1 MAFLSLVALLVAFGA
16 LSKAGRLGGELKI
29 LRREVD
35 WLRSDRI
42 RRSGREDAG
51 DAVREVALDAPVPEP
66 EPVDPATPGLGPF
79 SDLVW
84 AELRWRAP
92 PGSSAPFKTG
102 PGIPPPEP
110 PSEEGPDAE
119 GAVTQEAVPEEKARE
134 EPVAVARDWR
144 LGKKPTPTIGSIPQP
159 TVDQKKGAAAD
170 LEARIGGTWLLRIG
184 LVSLAIALA
193 LFASSV
199 VPDLSPGAKVALAY
213 AGALAFFGIGKFF
226 AARLEKFARPVMAG
240 GLAFGFFVAFAA
252 HFVPAMQVVSLPV
265 SIVWMVVSMITV
277 LIAAE
282 RWQSQP
288 TAGLAILLGQ
298 ISAFVSAGDAGAYSL
313 VMIGLLAL
321 TAVILLLRHRWVA
334 LGVFAVA
341 ASYGSHLLWIFAE
354 RDPIP
359 GDQGFW
365 INFAFLT
372 SYYVVFLIADVLWWR
387 RNHQHQGETLTP
399 AQVRSARQLGPT
411 NLVLYVAVTTF
422 VFVVTGAGIETIEWF
437 FLTLGVVQGGLA
449 WFYWDVNHRDF
460 VYYPAFGTVLWTLG
474 LFATFDA
481 LALNLVLSSQALL
494 MLIAAH
500 RTRLWI
506 FHALAQAAMFVAF
519 IHYLL
524 YPSPS
529 PVTLAFFLGGLGVAS
544 VYLLKASLE
553 EIWYTEGSPSE
564 WFGGEGTDDVD
575 KGLAGAFTSFF
586 APLASKLAPLHGVLG
601 GFVVVREAA
610 QYLDLGTSMA
620 LFLSTVALLMVAT
633 ALVRGRVALLYAV
646 TVIAASVLY
655 FAQVITGGLAT
666 LLLLGGLVTSALIL
680 VHFTADR
687 FSDSAARQAAWQAH
701 LVVAFVLMAGLY
713 GTLLGGRRVSGR
725 PRLVGVAGATAG
737 IPGARRRGRSAHDG
751 WGASRGAG
759 DLPDCHHG
767 HVLAG
772 FRARNRPHRPG
783 RRRGNRRTDLGG
795 RLGHPHP
802 RGRGPSQEPRPVH
815 RGLCSAS
822 RRVLLLPRRTTR
834 GGRPLLLPVGR
845 IVCAL

>member
-79 SDLVW
+79 SDLVG

-119 GAVTQEAVPEEKARE
+119 GAVTQEAVPEEKAQE

-288 TAGLAILLGQ
+288 TAGLAIILGQ

-359 GDQGFW
+359 GIKGSGPTGELFSNLLLCLRLSGRRYAVDHFGYTKRTGRCGRDWPHDGRLDVRLRVVQHRPTWGAKHAGQWAATLRTYAYPKIGEKRVDW
-365 INFAFLT
+365 IT
-372 SYYVVFLIADVLWWR
+372 TADV
-387 RNHQHQGETLTP
+387 
-399 AQVRSARQLGPT
+399 
-411 NLVLYVAVTTF
+411 
-422 VFVVTGAGIETIEWF
+422 
-437 FLTLGVVQGGLA
+437 
-449 WFYWDVNHRDF
+449 
-460 VYYPAFGTVLWTLG
+460 
-474 LFATFDA
+474 
-481 LALNLVLSSQALL
+481 
-494 MLIAAH
+494 M
-500 RTRLWI
+500 
-506 FHALAQAAMFVAF
+506 
-519 IHYLL
+519 
-524 YPSPS
+524 
-529 PVTLAFFLGGLGVAS
+529 
-544 VYLLKASLE
+544 
-553 EIWYTEGSPSE
+553 
-564 WFGGEGTDDVD
+564 
-575 KGLAGAFTSFF
+575 
-586 APLASKLAPLHGVLG
+586 GVLLPLW
-601 GFVVVREAA
+601 
-610 QYLDLGTSMA
+610 Q
-620 LFLSTVALLMVAT
+620 LL
-633 ALVRGRVALLYAV
+633 
-646 TVIAASVLY
+646 
-655 FAQVITGGLAT
+655 
-666 LLLLGGLVTSALIL
+666 
-680 VHFTADR
+680 
-687 FSDSAARQAAWQAH
+687 
-701 LVVAFVLMAGLY
+701 
-713 GTLLGGRRVSGR
+713 
-725 PRLVGVAGATAG
+725 
-737 IPGARRRGRSAHDG
+737 
-751 WGASRGAG
+751 
-759 DLPDCHHG
+759 
-767 HVLAG
+767 
-772 FRARNRPHRPG
+772 RAP
-783 RRRGNRRTDLGG
+783 
-795 RLGHPHP
+795 
-802 RGRGPSQEPRPVH
+802 
-815 RGLCSAS
+815 
-822 RRVLLLPRRTTR
+822 
-834 GGRPLLLPVGR
+834 
-845 IVCAL
+845 